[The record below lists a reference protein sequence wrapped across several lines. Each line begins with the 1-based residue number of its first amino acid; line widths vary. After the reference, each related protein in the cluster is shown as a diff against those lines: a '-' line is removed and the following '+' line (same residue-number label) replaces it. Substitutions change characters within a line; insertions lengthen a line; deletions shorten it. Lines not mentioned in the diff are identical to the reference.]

1 MKIAN
6 ISAKSKSFEFSS
18 FVAGTTSAVVRWTNS
33 TRNGFEFTFV
43 GGRFYCSLFLLE
55 NEWNDRNVFHFVRNF
70 LGWQIGRQRDEG
82 IWKIQRHFRIFLF
95 VNFIYKL
102 PHNSPQY
109 NMCLHLH
116 TTNRLEASDFWFCLS
131 HNIVEVDCTN
141 YLDAV
146 EFLRHFPFDVVLAVS
161 KSSYVCYVERG
172 TTKWNIEN
180 SLSVG
185 HNLARFKSSRVTWK
199 IECET
204 F

>member
-6 ISAKSKSFEFSS
+6 IPAKSKSFEFSS
-18 FVAGTTSAVVRWTNS
+18 FVAGTSAVVRWTNS

-55 NEWNDRNVFHFVRNF
+55 KEWNERNVFHFVRNF

-109 NMCLHLH
+109 NMCHYIYTRRTDSRH
-116 TTNRLEASDFWFCLS
+116 QISGSVSCITLS
-131 HNIVEVDCTN
+131 RSTARITLMRSNFFAIFHSTSSSPSPD
-141 YLDAV
+141 
-146 EFLRHFPFDVVLAVS
+146 LRMCAM
-161 KSSYVCYVERG
+161 
-172 TTKWNIEN
+172 WN
-180 SLSVG
+180 V
-185 HNLARFKSSRVTWK
+185 ARRNE
-199 IECET
+199 I
-204 F
+204 